1 MKIGDLLWLL
11 PPLIQKVWKLWNWSF
26 LKSIDKKVKLW
37 QSHQKALAST
47 ATAMSWDCKLPKSW
61 HFPLDDKVALEAR
74 WGCSLCQARVGGC
87 WEAEPR
93 FTSNVPKSEQAAP
106 QLQSFLPHSVET
118 SDCHRRRQ
126 QLSWD
131 CRVVT
136 PIVANSNCG
145 RRANTKF
152 ASRIVLRD
160 NITTFLFTLK
170 NWNFMYFVLTFI
182 IAAYCATDFKFAPQL
197 IRFISFYAE
206 CPLLPPVKSHSAR
219 GGSKRREW
227 IFLTCQMTMWSKV
240 IVS

>member
-1 MKIGDLLWLL
+1 MRIGDLLLLLLL

-47 ATAMSWDCKLPKSW
+47 APWDCKLSKSW
-61 HFPLDDKVALEAR
+61 HFPLDDKVALEAQ

-87 WEAEPR
+87 WEAEAR

-118 SDCHRRRQ
+118 SDGNNCHETAEWWH
-126 QLSWD
+126 QLWQI
-131 CRVVT
+131 
-136 PIVANSNCG
+136 PIVAAAQILNSPPELFYEI
-145 RRANTKF
+145 T
-152 ASRIVLRD
+152 LR
-160 NITTFLFTLK
+160 LSYSLWK
-170 NWNFMYFVLTFI
+170 NEISFCFVLTFI